1 MNKLITVSRLPS
13 GEMSSAIDEDTV
25 RTVQS
30 GRETLGAMLSSAQ
43 SDLQKVFVVFVVGMI
58 GTILALQY
66 GVWDRLRADLLYSQ
80 MDLTTQ
86 QATSIVAV
94 TPFDVIL
101 LQVKIGAVIG
111 ILLSVP
117 MLIYFGREGLRRR
130 GWWPTEQIPAWKGA
144 LFVVTALGLF
154 AVGVAYAYELFFP
167 VMFNFLA
174 GNASAAG
181 FTPQYSIVKWF
192 QFVFLLAVSFGLA
205 AQLPLMMTVLS
216 YTGIVPYE
224 TFREKWR
231 LAVVAIFGFGAL
243 FSPPDPF
250 TQIMWALP
258 LCGLY
263 GISLALA
270 RLAVTV
276 KRSGDLISTRR
287 VARAQW
293 NSVLGAAV
301 LSGGAVYLLLTTS
314 AFEALRAVDAAA
326 APYSERLSGNLARP
340 DLFGLSAT
348 ETAVVIGAVVGLAG
362 AALALYYHVLQALG
376 ESAVPAG
383 RRHGDPTAIDIG
395 ELSASAVDVAPEEAF
410 ETMTEEEALSHAD
423 RALSDGD
430 QEKAQAVL
438 DRWDAVHEDGGPDA
452 DAESDEADVAPD
464 DQSAD
469 GDDGNIF
476 ASTTAGMAD
485 AFTEEETTEDDIGGY
500 YYDIRFILDSLL
512 SKAFWIMGV
521 FGAVLAGVFLF
532 LYQGG
537 IGAVRE
543 VFVGRLPEEMRAGVD
558 IVTLH
563 PVEHLVFIVKFSTIV
578 GAVAVVPL
586 VAYFA
591 WPAMKDRGL
600 VVGDRKILLVWG
612 GSLFGALIVGSL
624 VGFLY
629 VAPVTISAI
638 ARDQLQAQMIISYRI
653 SSFGWLVFFLT
664 VGIGLL
670 AEIPITMFL
679 FHRGGIVPFSLMYG
693 RWREVVIGIITL
705 SAVLSPKGIFTM
717 FLVGIPV
724 SVAYLLGLAILWVYT
739 LGGRRTPKSRGEPAD

>member
-13 GEMSSAIDEDTV
+13 REMSSAIDEDTV

-30 GRETLGAMLSSAQ
+30 GRETLGSMLSAAQ
-43 SDLQKVFVVFVVGMI
+43 SNLQKVFIVFVVGMI
-58 GTILALQY
+58 GTIMALQY
-66 GVWDRLRADLLYSQ
+66 GAWDRLRADLLYSQ
-80 MDLTTQ
+80 MDLTTS
-86 QATSIVAV
+86 QATNIVAV

-111 ILLSVP
+111 ILMAVP
-117 MLIYFGREGLRRR
+117 LLIFFGRDGLRRR
-130 GWWPTEQIPAWKGA
+130 GWWPTEHIPAWKGA
-144 LFVVTALGLF
+144 LFVVISLGLF

-167 VMFNFLA
+167 IMFNFLA
-174 GNASAAG
+174 GNALAAG
-181 FTPQYSIVKWF
+181 FTPQYSIVKWS

-205 AQLPLMMTVLS
+205 AQLPLMMTILS

-224 TFREKWR
+224 TFRDKWR
-231 LAVVAIFGFGAL
+231 LAVLAIFGFGAL

-250 TQIMWALP
+250 TQIMWAMP

-263 GISLALA
+263 GFSLALSK
-270 RLAVTV
+270 LAVTV

-287 VARAQW
+287 VAREQW
-293 NSVLGAAV
+293 NTILGAFVAV
-301 LSGGAVYLLLTTS
+301 GGGIYLLLTTS
-314 AFEALRAVDAAA
+314 AFDALRAIDAAA
-326 APYSERLSGNLARP
+326 APYSESLKGNLARP
-340 DLFGLSAT
+340 DLLGLSTA
-348 ETAVVIGAVVGLAG
+348 ETAVAIGAVVGLAG
-362 AALALYYHVLQALG
+362 AAVVLYYHVLQALS

-395 ELSASAVDVAPEEAF
+395 ELDASAVRVAPEEAF
-410 ETMTEEEALSHAD
+410 EVMTEEEALGHAD
-423 RALSDGD
+423 RALSSGD
-430 QEKAQAVL
+430 EEKAQAVL

-452 DAESDEADVAPD
+452 PETGGEGDTAD
-464 DQSAD
+464 DQSED
-469 GDDGNIF
+469 SDNVL

-512 SKAFWIMGV
+512 SKAFWILGL

-537 IGAVRE
+537 IGVIRE
-543 VFVGRLPEEMRAGVD
+543 VFVGRLPEEMQAGVN

-578 GAVAVVPL
+578 GAVSIIPL

-591 WPAMKDRGL
+591 WPALKERGF

-612 GSLFGALIVGSL
+612 GSLFGALAVGSL

-638 ARDQLQAQMIISYRI
+638 ARDQLQANMIISYRI

-679 FHRGGIVPFSLMYG
+679 FHRGGIVPFSLMYD
-693 RWREVVIGIITL
+693 RWREVVIGIVTL
-705 SAVLSPKGIFTM
+705 SALFSPKGIFTM

-724 SVAYLLGLAILWVYT
+724 SLAYLLGLAILWVYT
-739 LGGRRTPKSRGEPAD
+739 LGGRRTPKGRGEPAD